1 MIVKA
6 TLLMSVGASAKCGS
20 ISLGFVTI
28 ITGTT
33 TVIVNDGYDENLVMQ
48 THLEEVPCSAGNRW
62 QWFWE

>member
-48 THLEEVPCSAGNRW
+48 THLEEVP
-62 QWFWE
+62 